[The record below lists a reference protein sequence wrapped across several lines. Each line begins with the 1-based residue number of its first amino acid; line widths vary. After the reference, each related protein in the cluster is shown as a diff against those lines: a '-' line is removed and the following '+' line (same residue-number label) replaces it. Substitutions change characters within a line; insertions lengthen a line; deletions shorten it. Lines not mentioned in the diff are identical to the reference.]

1 MVHSTDLLFLFVL
14 CEFISLSRAAVWVT
28 CRVFVPY
35 AQQIRFLYQ
44 VRTTYRYSLISPWD
58 PLPPITIK
66 QADKIA
72 HVTMLTALTWSPK
85 RFLALS
91 PRLHDRVCIHFADFC
106 SRVFPP
112 FVLLSSRRRVLIGS
126 WHNFFFQFVVLF
138 SFSLIVVLIEENQKI
153 IAISSVQVNVKPS
166 FNVQHGS
173 LSLAVVKLFLLFSFS
188 GIVCSIYS
196 SLTDYQ
202 MQIVNLQQIKE
213 FQVTRE
219 VLDTFSC
226 NRPRWE
232 SLVDLFWTF
241 LAWPLSPNFLLY
253 SKMKP

>member
-1 MVHSTDLLFLFVL
+1 
-14 CEFISLSRAAVWVT
+14 
-28 CRVFVPY
+28 
-35 AQQIRFLYQ
+35 
-44 VRTTYRYSLISPWD
+44 
-58 PLPPITIK
+58 
-66 QADKIA
+66 
-72 HVTMLTALTWSPK
+72 MLTALTWSPK

-126 WHNFFFQFVVLF
+126 LHHFFFQFVVLF
-138 SFSLIVVLIEENQKI
+138 SFSLIVVLIEENQN

-173 LSLAVVKLFLLFSFS
+173 LSLAVVKPFLLLSFP
-188 GIVCSIYS
+188 GIVCSTYS
-196 SLTDYQ
+196 SLTDYL

-226 NRPRWE
+226 NRLR
-232 SLVDLFWTF
+232 
-241 LAWPLSPNFLLY
+241 
-253 SKMKP
+253 